1 MFVNYTGGC
10 VTYQLSITPILIAQE
25 KHLAA
30 QDVKKKKFLKI
41 KRCRVLEL
49 ASVGLCSGGCSIKT
63 LYEGRVKLVLFL
75 INQVMWG
82 YQFC

>member
-1 MFVNYTGGC
+1 M
-10 VTYQLSITPILIAQE
+10 TYQLSITPILIAQE

-41 KRCRVLEL
+41 KRCLFLEL

-63 LYEGRVKLVLFL
+63 LCMREE
-75 INQVMWG
+75 
-82 YQFC
+82 